1 MSAVV
6 SACRLVAAAEQR
18 AHYANSVATRILVTL
33 NREPQSLDTI
43 VWAVD
48 ASQDHG
54 RPLPGRPRRVRDA
67 RPARPP
73 RCGWLAGW
81 AADDAGEAER

>member
-48 ASQDHG
+48 APRTTVARYLADLAEAELALHV
-54 RPLPGRPRRVRDA
+54 PG
-67 RPARPP
+67 
-73 RCGWLAGW
+73 GWVSAW
-81 AADDAGEAER
+81 ASGHDAGEAER